1 MWGAPFLMEE
11 WVVRTSYPESV
22 KLLTTLECSVGSSV
36 LLVEL
41 RKMKITLWDM
51 K

>member
-11 WVVRTSYPESV
+11 WVDRPSYPESV
-22 KLLTTLECSVGSSV
+22 KLLTTLECFVGSSV

-41 RKMKITLWDM
+41 PKLKITLWNM
-51 K
+51 